1 MTTRH
6 APSVPH
12 KRKVPVGVALTEL
25 NQRPTTF
32 NNHNRLDDDLSST
45 TSGAGGG
52 LSAARQITHTG
63 ILSSISDT
71 NLHGM
76 SKKASGKDKDGE
88 KDKRAESEKEGKREK
103 DLIPDT
109 IIGAG
114 VDIKGTMAFKRYY
127 ILR

>member
-12 KRKVPVGVALTEL
+12 KRKMPVGVALSEL
-25 NQRPTTF
+25 NQKPTTF

-52 LSAARQITHTG
+52 LSAARQISHNG
-63 ILSSISDT
+63 LFSSVSDT

-76 SKKASGKDKDGE
+76 SKKSTSKDKDSE
-88 KDKRAESEKEGKREK
+88 KDKRAESEKELRREK
-103 DLIPDT
+103 DLIPDS

-114 VDIKGTMAFKRYY
+114 VDIKGTMAFKR
-127 ILR
+127 